1 MTALKTIYGVPEGQD
16 ARFLATQARAAMA
29 DDACVVYIGVDMPV
43 LSELA
48 QQIAFFAPDVQI
60 CLLPPWDCLPYD
72 RVSPTPDVTAAR
84 VAALV
89 TLLDWQAQSKR
100 APRLLLTTH
109 AAWGQHVMAPDTLRR
124 ATLLVRSAQKIDRD
138 QLSRFLADNGYHR
151 TDTVRDAGEY
161 AMRGSIID
169 LFPTG
174 YDAPVRIDMFGDEV
188 ETLKSFDP
196 ATQVSTGKLPELR
209 LLPATEY
216 TLDENSIQ
224 VFRTGY
230 RALVGVPSPNDPLY
244 AAVSEGRAS
253 PGIEHWLPLF
263 HPAMATVGDY
273 LPRGAAVYTTPAALA
288 AQEERTRQITDF
300 YQARKMLEDVGRGK
314 TSRKAAGQDISLS
327 GASYHPLPPERL
339 YNLTDSWAAQV
350 TQLISSGGNDDST
363 LRDEGARRG
372 ADFTAQR
379 AQSGKGA
386 DVMSAVAAH
395 IAQLRAGGRRV
406 ILASYTEGSRDRL
419 MQMLLAAGFA
429 NLEKVTN
436 FQQVGKLSTQST
448 SCVVLPL
455 EHGFIAPD
463 LAILTEQDILGD
475 RIVRSGS
482 ARRAKAEN
490 ILREVSSLQEGD
502 LIVHADHGIGRF
514 LGLETLKAG
523 GVFHDC
529 LKLEYDG
536 GDKLYMPVEN
546 IDILSRFG
554 SDEGT
559 VALDRLGGAGWQAR
573 KARVKAN
580 VLEMA
585 EGLLAIAA
593 ARTLREAD
601 KLSIPDTQYHDFVAR
616 FPYHETE
623 DQLRAIGDV
632 LDDLGKGSPMD
643 RLVCGDVGFGKTEVA
658 LRAAYVAALAGA
670 QVAVLAPT
678 TLLARQ
684 HVETFTRRFAG
695 SGLQIGQLSR
705 MVNAADQKRTR
716 AALADGTLNIVIG
729 THAILA
735 ESLKFAHLGL
745 LIVDEEQKF
754 GVKQK
759 ERLKTLKNTV
769 HVLTLTATPI
779 PRTLQMA
786 LTGVRDLSLMT
797 TPPVDRLAIRT
808 AVLPY
813 DKLVIREAI
822 LREHYRGGQTFYVCP
837 RITDMEELDA
847 QLAELVPD
855 VKRITA
861 HGQMTP
867 EMLEERM
874 SAFYDGQYGILL
886 ATNIIESG
894 LDIPT
899 ANTIIVHRADMF
911 GLSQLY
917 QMRGRVG
924 RSKLRA
930 YAYLTYPA
938 AQRLNKTAQKRL
950 HVMET
955 LDTLGAGFQLASH
968 DMDIRGA
975 GNLLGDA
982 QSGHIREVGVELY
995 QKMLEEA
1002 VAACKA
1008 GVSMDAVA
1016 SEDWSPQIN
1025 LGMSVLIPE
1034 SYVEDLAVRMS
1045 LYRRLAEM
1053 ADAQAVE
1060 AFAAELIDRF
1070 GALRPEVE
1078 NLLEVVKIKI
1088 ACKALH
1094 IAKVEAGPRGAVIG
1108 FYKDAPPHPDRILAW
1123 LDTRRGLVK
1132 LRPDQKL
1139 SFLGALDTASQR
1151 VTAIRNLL
1159 RDLNQF
1165 ISI

>member
-1 MTALKTIYGVPEGQD
+1 MTVSRTIYGLPEGQE
-16 ARFLATQARAAMA
+16 ARFLIAQAQDAMA
-29 DDACVVYIGVDMPV
+29 QDCCAVYVGVDMAGLTTLV
-43 LSELA
+43 
-48 QQIAFFAPDVQI
+48 QHIAFFAPDVQVCI
-60 CLLPPWDCLPYD
+60 LPPWDCLPYD

-89 TLLDWQAQSKR
+89 TLLDWQTEKTR
-100 APRLLLTTH
+100 IPRLLLTTH
-109 AAWGQHVMAPDTLRR
+109 AAWGQYVMTPDVLRHAALSIAVGQR
-124 ATLLVRSAQKIDRD
+124 ADRD
-138 QLSRFLADNGYHR
+138 TVARFLADNGYHR

-169 LFPTG
+169 LYPTG
-174 YDAPVRIDMFGDEV
+174 QTNPIRIDMFGDVV
-188 ETLKSFDP
+188 ESLKIFDP
-196 ATQVSTGKLPELR
+196 MTQVSSGKLATLR

-216 TLDENSIQ
+216 ALTQTAIQ
-224 VFRTGY
+224 NFRTGY
-230 RALVGVPSPNDPLY
+230 RALFGMPAADDPLY
-244 AAVSEGRAS
+244 HAVSEGRAG
-253 PGIEHWLPLF
+253 PGVEHWLPLF
-263 HPAMATVGDY
+263 YPDMARVADY
-273 LPRGAAVYTTPAALA
+273 LPAQAPLYTTPAAVA
-288 AQEERTRQITDF
+288 AQAERVAQITDF
-300 YQARKMLEDVGRGK
+300 YQARKMLQSAARGK
-314 TSRKAAGQDISLS
+314 TSRKAAGAEVSLS
-327 GASYHPLPPERL
+327 GATYHPLPPERL
-339 YNLTDSWAAQV
+339 YDLATDWVAGFTTLLA
-350 TQLISSGGNDDST
+350 TGANDDPA

-372 ADFTAQR
+372 VDFAAQR
-379 AQSGKGA
+379 AQPNG
-386 DVMSAVAAH
+386 DVLGAVAAH
-395 IAQLRAGGRRV
+395 IASLRGQGRHV
-406 ILASYTEGSRDRL
+406 MLASYTEGSRERL
-419 MQMLLAAGFA
+419 IQMLTASGFA
-429 NLEKVTN
+429 NLQKVN
-436 FQQVGKLSTQST
+436 GYQEVVKLSKQIT
-448 SCVVLPL
+448 SCAILPL
-455 EHGFIAPD
+455 EHGFVAPD
-463 LAILTEQDILGD
+463 LAVLTEQDILGD
-475 RIVRSGS
+475 RMIRAPSS
-482 ARRAKAEN
+482 RRGKAEN
-490 ILREVSSLQEGD
+490 VLREVSSLQEGD

-536 GDKLYMPVEN
+536 GDKLYVPVEN

-580 VLEMA
+580 ILEMA

-601 KLSIPDTQYHDFVAR
+601 KLAIPDTQYHDFVAR

-623 DQLRAIGDV
+623 DQLRAVSDV

-658 LRAAYVAALAGA
+658 LRAAYVAAQAGA

-684 HVETFTRRFAG
+684 HMETFARRFAG
-695 SGLQIGQLSR
+695 SGLRIGQLSR

-716 AALADGTLNIVIG
+716 VALADGTLNIVIG
-729 THAILA
+729 THAILS
-735 ESLKFAHLGL
+735 ENLKFAHLGL

-813 DKLVIREAI
+813 DPLVVREAI

-837 RITDMEELDA
+837 RIADLEELEV
-847 QLAELVPD
+847 QLQALVPE

-867 EMLEERM
+867 EVLEERM

-930 YAYLTYPA
+930 YAYLTYPTG
-938 AQRLNKTAQKRL
+938 QTLNKTAQKRL

-1008 GVSMDAVA
+1008 GVSVEAVQSA
-1016 SEDWSPQIN
+1016 DWSPQIN

-1034 SYVEDLAVRMS
+1034 NYVEDLSVRMS

-1053 ADAQAVE
+1053 TDAQAVE

-1078 NLLEVVKIKI
+1078 NLLDIVKIKI
-1088 ACKALH
+1088 TCKQLG
-1094 IAKVEAGPRGAVIG
+1094 IAKIEAGPRGAVIG
-1108 FYKDAPPHPDRILAW
+1108 FYNDAPLHPDRVLAW
-1123 LDTRRGLVK
+1123 IATKRGLVK

-1139 SFLGALDTASQR
+1139 GFMGALETPSQR
-1151 VTAIRNLL
+1151 VNAIRSLL
-1159 RDLNQF
+1159 RDMNQF
-1165 ISI
+1165 ING

>member
-1 MTALKTIYGVPEGQD
+1 MPANTIYGVPEGQD
-16 ARFLATQARAAMA
+16 ARFLATQAHAAMA
-29 DDACVVYIGVDMPV
+29 KDQCVTYIGVDMP
-43 LSELA
+43 ELA
-48 QQIAFFAPDVQI
+48 ALAQNIKFFAPEVQVCI
-60 CLLPPWDCLPYD
+60 LPPWDCLPYD

-89 TLLDWQAQSKR
+89 TLLDWQADKTR
-100 APRLLLTTH
+100 VPRLLLTTH
-109 AAWGQHVMAPDTLRR
+109 AAWGQYVITPDVLRAASLSLQVGKR
-124 ATLLVRSAQKIDRD
+124 VDRD
-138 QLSRFLADNGYHR
+138 QLSRFLTDNGYHR

-174 YDAPVRIDMFGDEV
+174 HENPIRIDMFGDEV
-188 ETLKSFDP
+188 ESLKIFDP
-196 ATQVSTGKLPELR
+196 ATQVSAGKLMALR

-216 TLDENSIQ
+216 ALDTKSVQ
-224 VFRTGY
+224 QFRTGY
-230 RALVGVPSPNDPLY
+230 RTLCGVPAADDPLY
-244 AAVSEGRAS
+244 NAVSEGRSS
-253 PGIEHWLPLF
+253 PGVEHWLPLF
-263 HPAMATVGDY
+263 YAQMVSVADY
-273 LPRGAAVYTTPAALA
+273 VPQCAGVYTTPAAVA
-288 AQEERTRQITDF
+288 AQSERIAQIADF
-300 YQARKMLEDVGRGK
+300 YQSRKMLEDVGRGK
-314 TSRKAAGQDISLS
+314 KSRKAVGQNVSLS
-327 GASYHPLPPERL
+327 GATYHPLPPERL
-339 YNLTDSWAAQV
+339 YDLSPDWAARI
-350 TQLISSGGNDDST
+350 TTLFSTGANDA
-363 LRDEGARRG
+363 EGQKDVGVRRG
-372 ADFTAQR
+372 VDFAAER
-379 AQSGKGA
+379 AQPQG
-386 DVMSAVAAH
+386 DVLGAVAAH
-395 IAQLRAGGRRV
+395 ISKLRSNGRHV
-406 ILASYTEGSRDRL
+406 ILASYTEGSRERL
-419 MQMLLAAGFA
+419 MQMLTAAGFA
-429 NLEKVTN
+429 NLQKVDD
-436 FQQVGKLSTQST
+436 FQQVGKLSKQVT
-448 SCVVLPL
+448 SCALLPL
-455 EHGFIAPD
+455 EHGFVGPD
-463 LAILTEQDILGD
+463 LAVLTEQDILGD
-475 RIVRSGS
+475 RMIRSPS
-482 ARRAKAEN
+482 SRRGKAEN
-490 ILREVSSLQEGD
+490 VLREVSSLQAGD
-502 LIVHADHGIGRF
+502 LIVHADHGIGHF

-536 GDKLYMPVEN
+536 GDKLYVPVEN
-546 IDILSRFG
+546 IDMLSRFG

-573 KARVKAN
+573 KAKVKAN
-580 VLEMA
+580 ILEMA

-601 KLSIPDTQYHDFVAR
+601 KLTIPDTQYHDFVAR

-623 DQLRAIGDV
+623 DQLRTIGDV

-658 LRAAYVAALAGA
+658 LRAAYVAAQAGA

-684 HVETFTRRFAG
+684 HMETFSRRFAG
-695 SGLQIGQLSR
+695 LGLKIGQLSR
-705 MVNAADQKRTR
+705 MVNAADQKRTK
-716 AALADGTLNIVIG
+716 AMLEDGTLNIVIG
-729 THAILA
+729 THAVLA

-813 DKLVIREAI
+813 DPLVLREAI

-837 RITDMEELDA
+837 RIADLEELET
-847 QLAELVPD
+847 QLQALVPE

-867 EMLEERM
+867 EVLEERM

-894 LDIPT
+894 LDIPS

-938 AQRLNKTAQKRL
+938 AQRLNKTAEKRL
-950 HVMET
+950 RVMET

-1008 GVSMDAVA
+1008 GVSMDAVQSA
-1016 SEDWSPQIN
+1016 DWSPQIN

-1034 SYVEDLAVRMS
+1034 NYVEDLSVRMS
-1045 LYRRLAEM
+1045 LYRRLADM
-1053 ADAQAVE
+1053 TDAQAVE

-1070 GALRPEVE
+1070 GAMRPEVE
-1078 NLLEVVKIKI
+1078 NLLDIVKIKI
-1088 ACKALH
+1088 TCKQLS
-1094 IAKVEAGPRGAVIG
+1094 IAKVDAGPRGAVIS
-1108 FYKDAPPHPDRILAW
+1108 FYQDAPPHPDRVLSWI
-1123 LDTRRGLVK
+1123 TSKRGLVK

-1139 SFLGALDTASQR
+1139 SYLGALDTPSQR
-1151 VTAIRNLL
+1151 VNAVRSLL
-1159 RDLNQF
+1159 RDLEQF
-1165 ISI
+1165 MQG

>member
-1 MTALKTIYGVPEGQD
+1 MTEPKTIYGLPEGQE
-16 ARFLATQARAAMA
+16 ARFLAAQAHAAQA
-29 DDACVVYIGVDMPV
+29 KDSCVIYVGVDMAG
-43 LSELA
+43 LTELA

-60 CLLPPWDCLPYD
+60 CILPPWDCLPYD

-84 VAALV
+84 IAALV
-89 TLLDWQAQSKR
+89 TLMDWQADTRRQ
-100 APRLLLTTH
+100 PRLLLTTH
-109 AAWGQHVMAPDTLRR
+109 AAWGQLVIAPDALRMAALSVTVGQR
-124 ATLLVRSAQKIDRD
+124 MDRD
-138 QLSRFLADNGYHR
+138 VVARFLADNGYHR

-169 LFPTG
+169 LYPTG
-174 YDAPVRIDMFGDEV
+174 QHNPIRIDMFGDVV
-188 ETLKSFDP
+188 ESLKIFDP
-196 ATQVSTGKLPELR
+196 ATQVSAGKMDRLR

-216 TLDENSIQ
+216 ALNQDSIQ
-224 VFRTGY
+224 NFRTGY
-230 RALVGVPSPNDPLY
+230 RALFGMPAADDPLY
-244 AAVSEGRAS
+244 HAVSEGRAS
-253 PGIEHWLPLF
+253 PGVEHWLPLF
-263 HPAMATVGDY
+263 YGDMACIADYVPAHAP
-273 LPRGAAVYTTPAALA
+273 LYTTPAAVA
-288 AQEERTRQITDF
+288 AQVERIAQITDF
-300 YQARKMLEDVGRGK
+300 YQARKMLESAVRGK
-314 TSRKAAGQDISLS
+314 TSRKAAGQDVSLS
-327 GASYHPLPPERL
+327 GATYHPLPPERL
-339 YNLTDSWAAQV
+339 YDLAPEWT
-350 TQLISSGGNDDST
+350 SGFTTLLSTGANDDPA
-363 LRDEGARRG
+363 LQDMGARRG
-372 ADFTAQR
+372 MDFAAHR
-379 AQSGKGA
+379 ALPNG
-386 DVMSAVAAH
+386 DVLGAVAAH
-395 IAQLRAGGRRV
+395 IAQLRGQGRHV
-406 ILASYTEGSRDRL
+406 VLASYTEGSRERL
-419 MQMLLAAGFA
+419 IQMLTASGFA
-429 NLEKVTN
+429 NLQKVN
-436 FQQVGKLSTQST
+436 IYQDVIKLSKQVT
-448 SCVVLPL
+448 SCALLPL
-455 EHGFIAPD
+455 EHGFVTPD
-463 LAILTEQDILGD
+463 LAVLTEQDILGD
-475 RIVRSGS
+475 RMIRSPS
-482 ARRAKAEN
+482 SSRRGKAEN
-490 ILREVSSLQEGD
+490 VLREVASLQEGD
-502 LIVHADHGIGRF
+502 LVVHADHGIGRF

-536 GDKLYMPVEN
+536 GDKLYVPVEN

-580 VLEMA
+580 ILEMA

-601 KLSIPDTQYHDFVAR
+601 KLAIPDTQYHDFVSR

-658 LRAAYVAALAGA
+658 LRAAYVAAMAGA

-684 HVETFTRRFAG
+684 HMETFSRRFAG
-695 SGLQIGQLSR
+695 SGLKIGQLSR

-729 THAILA
+729 THAVLA
-735 ESLKFAHLGL
+735 DSLKFAHLGL

-786 LTGVRDLSLMT
+786 LTGVLDLSLMT
-797 TPPVDRLAIRT
+797 TPPVDRLAVRT

-813 DKLVIREAI
+813 DPLVVREAI

-837 RITDMEELDA
+837 RIADLEELET
-847 QLAELVPD
+847 QLQALVPE

-867 EMLEERM
+867 EVLEERM

-924 RSKLRA
+924 RSKVRA

-938 AQRLNKTAQKRL
+938 GQSLNKTAQKRL

-1008 GVSMDAVA
+1008 GVSVEAVQSA
-1016 SEDWSPQIN
+1016 DWSPQIN
-1025 LGMSVLIPE
+1025 LGTSVLIPE
-1034 SYVEDLAVRMS
+1034 NYVEDLAVRMS
-1045 LYRRLAEM
+1045 LYRRLADM
-1053 ADAQAVE
+1053 TDPQAVE

-1078 NLLEVVKIKI
+1078 NLLDIVKIKI
-1088 ACKALH
+1088 ACKQLG
-1094 IAKVEAGPRGAVIG
+1094 IAKIEAGPRGAVIG
-1108 FYKDAPPHPDRILAW
+1108 FYNDAPPHPDRVLAW
-1123 LDTRRGLVK
+1123 ITTKRGLVK

-1139 SFLGALDTASQR
+1139 SFMGALETPSQR
-1151 VTAIRNLL
+1151 VNAIRSLL
-1159 RDLNQF
+1159 RDLGQYING
-1165 ISI
+1165 